1 MQNWHFVVIEDFNKK
16 TRLADLFRKWWETYT
31 KLPTA
36 VGNIKFDD
44 PKP

>member
-1 MQNWHFVVIEDFNKK
+1 MQNWHFVVIDDFNKK
-16 TRLADLFRKWWETYT
+16 TRLADLFRKWWETYAN
-31 KLPTA
+31 LPTA